1 MIRTHCP
8 TLIQIKMP
16 KTNSVV
22 PTQGVGFTEAM
33 LASGAKRHAQHR
45 RQAPSSAEATPAALG
60 MIEGTGFRQGY
71 HNQSL
76 TLLLSATQMED
87 LVAVANLLAVKTGRL
102 VKNSSPLLQL
112 ASRLQAG
119 DAERD
124 LIAEDFISFLR
135 DVTAA
140 RREYREQHRGQ
151 RAATTLR

>member
-1 MIRTHCP
+1 
-8 TLIQIKMP
+8 MP

-102 VKNSSPLLQL
+102 VKNSSLLRFALLQL